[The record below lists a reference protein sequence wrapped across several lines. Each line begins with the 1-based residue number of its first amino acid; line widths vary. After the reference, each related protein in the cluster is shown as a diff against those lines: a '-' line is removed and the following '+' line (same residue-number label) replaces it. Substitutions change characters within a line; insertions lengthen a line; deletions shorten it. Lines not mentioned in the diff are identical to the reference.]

1 MNKYLFK
8 LLFNP
13 FINNAYSRILRPFCN
28 HLPDRMKIPVQCVFR
43 LETGKTG
50 VIRIKGNYTSYVTR
64 QLFWNGM
71 KGFEYDSSRLFME
84 LAKRSK
90 VFIDIGANFG
100 YYSLL
105 GKLANPGLHVIAFE
119 PFPDALKALRANL
132 SLNRIYDVQVEESGL
147 FNTTGNAMMSYRINK
162 DFPEILQLA
171 GNNTL
176 LQCSDDRTYRV
187 QIGVERL
194 DDYVNRKK
202 IPPIDLIKIDTE
214 STEHLILE
222 GAFETLK
229 KNRPVILT
237 EVLAGGMNRDM
248 TGILEN
254 LNYSSFGI
262 RKHDIIKVKEF
273 RSEGTESNF
282 LIVPDEMK
290 NAIEKIRF

>member
-1 MNKYLFK
+1 
-8 LLFNP
+8 
-13 FINNAYSRILRPFCN
+13 
-28 HLPDRMKIPVQCVFR
+28 
-43 LETGKTG
+43 
-50 VIRIKGNYTSYVTR
+50 
-64 QLFWNGM
+64 M

-202 IPPIDLIKIDTE
+202 IPPIDLNKIDTE